1 MSIVI
6 SLRDREADW
15 LEAQARNDGSPEAAG
30 IREKLERRREHLPV
44 VIPGQVSLEDYPE
57 VFSDAA

>member
-1 MSIVI
+1 MSVTI
-6 SLRDREADW
+6 SLTDKQAEWLDRET
-15 LEAQARNDGSPEAAG
+15 RNDQDPEAVEIHG
-30 IREKLERRREHLPV
+30 KLMRRRSDLPA